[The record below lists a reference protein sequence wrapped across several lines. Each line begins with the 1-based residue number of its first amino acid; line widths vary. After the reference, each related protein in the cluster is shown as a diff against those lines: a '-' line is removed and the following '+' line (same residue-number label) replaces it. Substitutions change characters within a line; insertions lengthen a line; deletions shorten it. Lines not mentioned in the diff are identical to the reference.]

1 MIPVFSPAYVYEKIA
16 IQTHHTD
23 PDFCAMLLA
32 LTSLTLIHPLAP
44 EERAGKDGRR
54 EHAKMLLAEGCRLRD
69 AWDFGSRSHFTAA
82 MTSYFMFGALFELG
96 QAEAARMRLRE
107 ALSLGEIMGLH
118 KKEGYDLNDPLEAQ
132 RRLRLFWVLTV
143 TERLVG

>member
-1 MIPVFSPAYVYEKIA
+1 
-16 IQTHHTD
+16 
-23 PDFCAMLLA
+23 
-32 LTSLTLIHPLAP
+32 
-44 EERAGKDGRR
+44 
-54 EHAKMLLAEGCRLRD
+54 
-69 AWDFGSRSHFTAA
+69 